1 MQIEYGWT
9 DLSLTSHA
17 GLPAVADLL
26 GAARLGQLFGPSAKQ
41 IPDAAIFTTQIAL
54 LALGQTDFEAV
65 TPYRDDP
72 TFGPLLGL
80 KWVPSAEIL
89 RQRMD
94 AAPETTDARLHEA
107 SLRMLEAHAAPMA
120 GAHGYVPLD
129 IDTSPLDNSG
139 TRREG
144 VAYTYKG
151 VYGYHPLFAY
161 LGEQGYMLR
170 QELRGGSQHP
180 QNGFIPLLQ
189 HMIADARRIT
199 DQPLLVRMDA
209 AHDAEQTRTTCL
221 DETVDFIGRWNPR
234 GEDAFAYWLSLGPDK
249 THFASGPGYFTALAD
264 EWHQRSD
271 GRRVRRIVLVTETT
285 AEGRQLLV
293 APEYTLEGYWTS
305 LALPAEEVVDLYRAH
320 GTAEQFH
327 AELSSDM
334 GLERFPSWYFKTNQ
348 HVLSCAEVA
357 FNALRLLGELMHR
370 HGHPPRRYR
379 SRDRVRY
386 RLRSVID
393 TLLHHAGILVQHARR
408 TALKLGRRTANAA
421 AVLAVLRAAP
431 G

>member
-1 MQIEYGWT
+1 MRIEYGWT

-80 KWVPSAEIL
+80 KRVPSAEIL

-94 AAPETTDARLHEA
+94 AAPEETDARLHEA

-170 QELRGGSQHP
+170 QELRGGSQHA

-221 DETVDFIGRWNPR
+221 DEAVDFIGRWNPR
-234 GEDAFAYWLSLGPDK
+234 GEDAFAYWLSLGEDK

-264 EWHQRSD
+264 EWHERSD